1 MVPST
6 VMSHQ
11 SKTLLMEW
19 CLACHRQP
27 ELHLRPKSEIYN
39 MQWKAEDV
47 TNPDTGKPYDQL
59 TLGKLLKE
67 AHQVREPNI
76 ITNCSICHR

>member
-1 MVPST
+1 MLFR
-6 VMSHQ
+6 
-11 SKTLLMEW
+11 SK
-19 CLACHRQP
+19 
-27 ELHLRPKSEIYN
+27 
-39 MQWKAEDV
+39 WKAEDE

-67 AHQVREPNI
+67 AHQVREANI